1 MLYPVI
7 CDISPKIVVEIR
19 LFVTGANERD
29 DDSIVDDVEF
39 KTRIQS
45 GNKSVLKVLTSPVV
59 RVEQGRPDL
68 DGLVKEKIARAAGD
82 ISVNGMILI

>member
-1 MLYPVI
+1 VLYPVI